1 MTTEVKIPAVGE
13 SVTTGILAKWKV
25 QDGQAVTKGQAIFDL
40 ETDKITSEGQAEVA
54 GRISLKVAEGATVKI
69 GEVVATIDERSA
81 GSSTTA
87 KTEPK
92 TEAKV
97 EAPKA
102 ATVTVAMPAPI
113 IHEERKLA
121 PSVERIAAESSLNVT
136 KVAGTGPEGRLTKG
150 DVLQASGQMTG
161 ARRVK
166 MTPLRKKIAERL
178 VGAQHA
184 AAMLTTFNEVDMS
197 AVMNLRKTQGEAFL
211 QKNGVKL
218 GFMSFFIRA
227 TVAALKAI
235 PQVSAQIDG
244 EELVYPASIDI
255 GVAVSTERGL
265 MVPVLR
271 NCEKKSFAEL
281 EKELAELAVKARDG
295 KISLEALQGGCFTIT
310 NGGVFGSLVS
320 TPILNA
326 PQSAILG
333 MHAIKERPVVEN
345 GQIVARPMMYLA
357 LSYDHRVVDGK
368 EAVTTLVTMKQVLE
382 KPVELLGFGV

>member
-25 QDGQAVTKGQAIFDL
+25 KSGDAVAKGQPLFDL
-40 ETDKITSEGQAEVA
+40 ETDKITSEGTAEVA
-54 GRISLKVAEGATVKI
+54 GVITLNVAEGATVKI
-69 GEVVATIDERSA
+69 GEVVATIDESKA
-81 GSSTTA
+81 GAAPAPA
-87 KTEPK
+87 KAEKK
-92 TEAKV
+92 TEAAPAPKAEPKV
-97 EAPKA
+97 EAPKPVA
-102 ATVTVAMPAPI
+102 APAEKKTSP
-113 IHEERKLA
+113 A
-121 PSVERIAAESSLNVT
+121 VERIAAEKNLDVQKIAGSGPDGRVT
-136 KVAGTGPEGRLTKG
+136 KA
-150 DVLQASGQMTG
+150 DALQASGQLQG

-197 AVMNLRKTQGEAFL
+197 AVMKLRKAQGEAFM

-218 GFMSFFIRA
+218 GFMSFFIKA
-227 TVAALKAI
+227 AVAALKAI

-244 EELVYPASIDI
+244 DELVYPASLDI

-265 MVPVLR
+265 MVPVIR

-281 EKELAELAVKARDG
+281 ERELGELAIKARDG

-333 MHAIKERPVVEN
+333 MHAIKERPIVED
-345 GQIVARPMMYLA
+345 GLIVARPMMYLA

-382 KPVELLGFGV
+382 KPVELLGFSV

>member
-1 MTTEVKIPAVGE
+1 
-13 SVTTGILAKWKV
+13 
-25 QDGQAVTKGQAIFDL
+25 
-40 ETDKITSEGQAEVA
+40 
-54 GRISLKVAEGATVKI
+54 
-69 GEVVATIDERSA
+69 
-81 GSSTTA
+81 
-87 KTEPK
+87 
-92 TEAKV
+92 
-97 EAPKA
+97 
-102 ATVTVAMPAPI
+102 
-113 IHEERKLA
+113 
-121 PSVERIAAESSLNVT
+121 
-136 KVAGTGPEGRLTKG
+136 
-150 DVLQASGQMTG
+150 
-161 ARRVK
+161 
-166 MTPLRKKIAERL
+166 
-178 VGAQHA
+178 
-184 AAMLTTFNEVDMS
+184 MS
-197 AVMNLRKTQGEAFL
+197 AVMNLRKTQGEAFM

-218 GFMSFFIRA
+218 GFMSFFIKA

-244 EELVYPASIDI
+244 EDLVYPASIDI

-281 EKELAELAVKARDG
+281 EKELADLATKARDG
-295 KISLEALQGGCFTIT
+295 KISLDALQGGCFTIT

-320 TPILNA
+320 TPIINA

-382 KPVELLGFGV
+382 KPVELLGFAV